1 MPKTN
6 SLTPTASN
14 AVPNST
20 PRTVRIATAH
30 GPRDVI
36 LSFAALCAI
45 EETTGKT
52 LHGMAMEFAAALTGL
67 GDPEKIDIDAVTP
80 EQMMPIM
87 SKLGYRLMGG
97 IVAGAVGCELKLLDQ
112 VVGVEFIHKAGFD
125 LFLALVGVVLGS
137 LQDEEKKDE
146 TPNPTSASAASEPS
160 SASSSASIPTALEG

>member
-36 LSFAALCAI
+36 LGFSVLCSI
-45 EETTGKT
+45 EERTGKT
-52 LHGMAMEFAAALTGL
+52 LHGLAMEFAAALSGL
-67 GDPEKIDIDAVTP
+67 GNLENLDIDAIAP
-80 EQMMPIM
+80 DQMSPLM

-97 IVAGAVGCELKLLDQ
+97 IVAGALGCELDALDAL
-112 VVGVEFIHKAGFD
+112 VGIEFIHKAGFD
-125 LFLALVGVVLGS
+125 IFIALIGVVLGS
-137 LQDEEKKDE
+137 LQDEGKKDE